1 MCLSW
6 SVPLQVRADE
16 PHDLDTLA
24 RSLGIPFEDSGLLR
38 LAFTHSSYANEN
50 PGVGGVSNERLEFL
64 GDALVGLV
72 VAERAY
78 TERPAQHE
86 GDLTSLRAALVQDE
100 TLARVARS
108 LDLGRFMLMGLGED
122 ASGGRERTSNLAALF
137 EALAGAVFL
146 DQGFEAARGFTTRA
160 LSAEMGAIP
169 DPETPKS
176 PKSLLQEALQ
186 AQGFEPPTYRVV
198 GVEGAAPRAHVHRR
212 GGGGRQA
219 AGPGQ
224 RPAQGRR
231 RTGGR
236 AARARAAGYGGARHI
251 CSALFDKYGWRWERP
266 RRWMGRVSN
275 EDAALPKVNAKD
287 TTAPVGRRG
296 DWCYNWA
303 APAARRHRG
312 VGYVGPQSPP
322 KQGPRRRSL
331 NVRPIGKRGSP

>member
-1 MCLSW
+1 MDGPPSP
-6 SVPLQVRADE
+6 SRPRPLLRRRSDETRRQVACAFRGVAPQVRSDE

-24 RSLGIPFEDSGLLR
+24 RGLGISFEDPGLLR

-72 VAERAY
+72 VADRAY
-78 TERPAQHE
+78 TERPEQHE

-108 LDLGRFMLMGLGED
+108 LDLGRYMLMGRGED

-137 EALAGAVFL
+137 EALAGAVYL

-169 DPETPKS
+169 EPAPPKS

-186 AQGFEPPTYRVV
+186 AHGLEPPTYRVV
-198 GVEGAAPRAHVHRR
+198 GIEGAHHARTFTAEVVV
-212 GGGGRQA
+212 
-219 AGPGQ
+219 AGKPLAPGQ
-224 RPAQGRR
+224 RPTQGRR

-236 AARARAAGYGGARHI
+236 PACARELGGGRHTAVGAGFKPAQRWARADGAEI
-251 CSALFDKYGWRWERP
+251 GAIIGL
-266 RRWMGRVSN
+266 RRR
-275 EDAALPKVNAKD
+275 
-287 TTAPVGRRG
+287 
-296 DWCYNWA
+296 
-303 APAARRHRG
+303 PAASENDLTS
-312 VGYVGPQSPP
+312 SP
-322 KQGPRRRSL
+322 
-331 NVRPIGKRGSP
+331 